1 MNQSYADMGLGCFY
15 RWKTYSSAFFSGLVF
30 REFYAGLSVP
40 QAFTMDLSTPQ
51 DGEFALERI
60 RHYYLITGGILQVS
74 NKVLLEPSLWVRHV
88 PNASF
93 QALFNNAPLSGDF
106 NCRLEYDYRF
116 WAGVGASTNR
126 LLHFEAGFNIGRG
139 QYYNDTKSYIITL
152 ALTYDAPVGW
162 NSWLGPSTEIS
173 VGIGWD

>member
-1 MNQSYADMGLGCFY
+1 
-15 RWKTYSSAFFSGLVF
+15 
-30 REFYAGLSVP
+30 
-40 QAFTMDLSTPQ
+40 MDLSTPQ
-51 DGEFALERI
+51 DGEFTLERI

-152 ALTYDAPVGW
+152 ALAYDAPVGW